1 MSRRRPL
8 SNVPSSERVRP
19 LTFWQRGWL
28 KLVRTGRAGW
38 RWLGRLP
45 RWLRVS
51 VLGVITLCLSL
62 LALDRI
68 FPPPPLD
75 PAYARVVLDMK
86 GRPLRAFADTSGVW
100 RYPVTLE
107 DRKSVV

>member
-1 MSRRRPL
+1 M
-8 SNVPSSERVRP
+8 
-19 LTFWQRGWL
+19 
-28 KLVRTGRAGW
+28 
-38 RWLGRLP
+38 
-45 RWLRVS
+45 
-51 VLGVITLCLSL
+51 LGVVALFLSL

-86 GRPLRAFADTSGVW
+86 GDRCVPFADTSGVW

-107 DRKSVV
+107 QVSPLYRGAAGL

>member
-1 MSRRRPL
+1 MSRRRLL
-8 SNVPSSERVRP
+8 SNVSSSERVRP
-19 LTFWQRGWL
+19 LTFWQHGWL
-28 KLVRTGRAGW
+28 KLGRSGRAGW

-51 VLGVITLCLSL
+51 VLGVVALLLSL
-62 LALDRI
+62 LVLDRL

-86 GRPLRAFADTSGVW
+86 GRPLRAFADTSGVC
-100 RYPVTLE
+100 VTP
-107 DRKSVV
+107 